1 MTRQPPE
8 AAPLFGILG
17 PLYVRINGAETPV
30 AAAKLRA
37 LLAILL
43 LRSPRVVTIDEMT
56 DLLWEDRLPRKT
68 RAALNTYIGRLR
80 QLLGPI
86 GSRIRTVPIGYAI
99 DAHADELD
107 LTRFLRLR
115 AVGQAEIAKGN
126 LAQAVRILRSALGLW
141 RGEPLAGITSS
152 RLQREDSQVLA
163 QLRMSGWETCLGA
176 EIARGRPQ
184 DALEDLA
191 RLLARY
197 PLHERFHEQRV
208 AALHQL
214 GRRADALAAY
224 QAARTVFVA
233 ELGVEPGVSLRRL
246 QQEILAE
253 DAAPSIDPVGRHSR
267 SAVVPAELPADI
279 SDFTGRS
286 EWINTMWQTLSVD
299 PVRPGSMA
307 TVAVITGAGGA
318 GKTTLAVHLGHRT
331 RAQFPDGQLYISMR
345 GSSQF
350 PLDSADV
357 AARLLRDLGVDPASV
372 PADQPERY
380 SLYRSLLANRR
391 ALLVFDDVR
400 DTAQVRP
407 LLPGST
413 RSAVIVTSRTDLVT
427 LPANLR
433 VDLDVMDDESATA
446 LFTSIV
452 GRQRTDAEPAAVSQV
467 LRACAGLPLAI
478 RIVAVRIAA
487 NPAHPVQAMADRL
500 TNARSRLDQ
509 FEVDDL
515 GVRASFGI
523 SYARLPEATAA
534 ADSFRALG
542 LWPGPDLG
550 LAGIAALTGRDA
562 ATTERAADALVASH
576 LLQCTATGRY
586 HMHDLLHVYAK
597 EQAERQDTPGER
609 EAAVA
614 RLLAWYLHTA
624 ANAADLIRPH
634 HLPIPAEAPPA
645 GTTPLRFADD
655 IAALGWC
662 RIERANLITAVQLA
676 ASVGSDGLAWRLAL
690 TLWSYY
696 YIDKNRDDW
705 TAASE
710 IGLACARRAGDRQA
724 EGALLACLGTAL
736 CENRRHTEAI
746 EHYRQALELHRATGD
761 TQREPVTMN
770 SLAVVYGELGEF
782 ESARAM
788 FAEVRDRHE
797 CSGSRQGVAMA
808 TANLALCLAELGDND
823 AAVRHYR
830 EALDIYREIGDRYG
844 EATALG
850 NMGLAYASLG
860 AHRLASD
867 AVTAA
872 LRLHEAARNRHG
884 QAQAMVTLGRS
895 QERAGELAAARHSWR
910 TALRI
915 FEELH
920 DPAAAEP
927 RELLRGVDDAPG

>member
-1 MTRQPPE
+1 MTQQPLE
-8 AAPLFGILG
+8 MAPLFGILG
-17 PLYVRINGAETPV
+17 PLYVRINGTETAV
-30 AAAKLRA
+30 GAAKLRA

-43 LRSPRVVTIDEMT
+43 LRSPRIVTIDEMT

-80 QLLGPI
+80 QMLGPI
-86 GSRIRTVPIGYAI
+86 GSRIRTAPTGYAI
-99 DAHADELD
+99 DARADELD

-115 AVGQAEIAKGN
+115 AAGQEEIGKGN

-141 RGEPLAGITSS
+141 RGAPLVDVTSS

-163 QLRMSGWETCLGA
+163 QLRVAGWEMCLDA

-184 DALEDLA
+184 EALEDLN
-191 RLLARY
+191 RLIATC

-208 AALHQL
+208 AALHQM

-233 ELGVEPGVSLRRL
+233 ELGVEPGASLQRL

-253 DAAPSIDPVGRHSR
+253 SVAPSIDPVGRTSR
-267 SAVVPAELPADI
+267 SAVVPAQLPADI
-279 SDFTGRS
+279 ADFTGRA
-286 EWINTMWQTLSVD
+286 EWMDTLGRSLAVD
-299 PVRPGSMA
+299 PGFPGSMP
-307 TVAVITGAGGA
+307 TVAVLTGAGGA

-331 RAQFPDGQLYISMR
+331 RARFPDGQLYISMR

-372 PADQPERY
+372 PTDRSERY

-400 DTAQVRP
+400 DTAQLRP

-413 RSAVIVTSRTDLVT
+413 RSAVIATSRNDLVT

-433 VDLDVMDDESATA
+433 VDLDVMDDDNATA

-452 GRQRTDAEPAAVSQV
+452 GRERTDAEPAAVREV

-487 NPAHPVQAMADRL
+487 NPAHPIGAMAGRL

-523 SYARLPEATAA
+523 SYTRLPADTAA
-534 ADSFRALG
+534 AESFRALG

-550 LAGIAALTGRDA
+550 SAGLAALTGRDA
-562 ATTERAADALVASH
+562 AATELAADTLVSSH

-586 HMHDLLHVYAK
+586 HLHDLLHVYAR
-597 EQAERQDTPGER
+597 EQAERQDGPGDR
-609 EAAVA
+609 DAAVT

-634 HLPIPAEAPPA
+634 HLPIPAETPPA
-645 GTTPLRFADD
+645 GTTPLGFADD
-655 IAALGWC
+655 IAALDWC
-662 RIERANLITAVQLA
+662 RLERANLLTAVQLA
-676 ASVGSDGLAWRLAL
+676 ASVGADRLAWRLAL

-696 YIDKNRDDW
+696 YLDKNRDDW

-710 IGLACARRAGDRQA
+710 IGLACARRAGDRRA

-736 CENRRHTEAI
+736 CESRRYTEAI

-770 SLAVVYGELGEF
+770 SLAVVYGELGKF
-782 ESARAM
+782 ALARDM
-788 FAEVRDRHE
+788 FAEVRASHVR
-797 CSGSRQGVAMA
+797 SGSRQGVGLA
-808 TANLALCLAELGDND
+808 TANLALCLAELGDHD

-844 EATALG
+844 EATTLG
-850 NMGLAYASLG
+850 NLGLVYESVG
-860 AHRLASD
+860 AHRLATEALTD
-867 AVTAA
+867 AF
-872 LRLHEAARNRHG
+872 RRYEAAGNRHG
-884 QAQAMVTLGRS
+884 QAQTMVMLGRC
-895 QERAGELAAARHSWR
+895 QNRAGDRAAARRSWR
-910 TALRI
+910 TAVRI
-915 FEELH
+915 FDELH
-920 DPAAAEP
+920 DPGAAEP
-927 RELLRGVDDAPG
+927 RELLRGLDAAPG